1 MAAVIPKALRESLK
15 LKKGDKLE
23 VRGNKIIRNRRK
35 RELLNGTRHY

>member
-23 VRGNKIIRNRRK
+23 AKVEDKNGLLIYSK
-35 RELLNGTRHY
+35 R